1 MPKKFKILKST
12 LLLAT
17 LLTAHLQADNL
28 LEQSN
33 SNWDWRVEKSVVKKE
48 SKENPKQLLV
58 DDILKQVKNNSAFH
72 ELDDDEKDYL
82 IMELSLKIKRYD
94 RESVNNLL
102 LEYDYSNDFAKKESD
117 KIPTKLARTP
127 DVTIEELKN
136 LATLSFKD
144 VIDDYV
150 KTWKIP
156 KWFESF
162 EKGLKEI
169 KTIIKNTEAIIRRW
183 VEADKRWEEADR
195 KAKKA
200 KEIEEKMNWL
210 IKEME
215 KIKKSS
221 WII

>member
-1 MPKKFKILKST
+1 
-12 LLLAT
+12 
-17 LLTAHLQADNL
+17 
-28 LEQSN
+28 
-33 SNWDWRVEKSVVKKE
+33 
-48 SKENPKQLLV
+48 LV

-150 KTWKIP
+150 KT
-156 KWFESF
+156 
-162 EKGLKEI
+162 
-169 KTIIKNTEAIIRRW
+169 
-183 VEADKRWEEADR
+183 
-195 KAKKA
+195 
-200 KEIEEKMNWL
+200 
-210 IKEME
+210 
-215 KIKKSS
+215 
-221 WII
+221 